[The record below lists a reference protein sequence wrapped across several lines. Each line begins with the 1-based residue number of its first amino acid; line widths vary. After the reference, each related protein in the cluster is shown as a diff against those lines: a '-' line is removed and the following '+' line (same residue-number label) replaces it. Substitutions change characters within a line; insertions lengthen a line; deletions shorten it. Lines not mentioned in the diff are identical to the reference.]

1 MTLILLYIMF
11 LVIMLL
17 VYSKYVFDIV
27 MIGLKFMH
35 RIIERFTQYLSELG
49 SQIVCNKCGVYT
61 LCRCFFTRRVN
72 LYVCCTALGR

>member
-27 MIGLKFMH
+27 MIGLKFMY
-35 RIIERFTQYLSELG
+35 RIIEHLTQYSSELG
-49 SQIVCNKCGVYT
+49 SRIVCKCGAYT
-61 LCRCFFTRRVN
+61 LFCLWMHPTCRNVW
-72 LYVCCTALGR
+72 